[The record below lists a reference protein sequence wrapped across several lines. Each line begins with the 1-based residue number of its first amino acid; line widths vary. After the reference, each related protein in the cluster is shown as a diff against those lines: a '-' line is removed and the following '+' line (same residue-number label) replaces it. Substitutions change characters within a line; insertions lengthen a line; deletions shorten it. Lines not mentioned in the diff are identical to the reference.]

1 MRFALL
7 LLVVSVALCGCID
20 PGNVEADGGRIR
32 VNCDPVSSTWPV
44 LVIDLAG
51 MAVAGA
57 DVTAINDTTMSK
69 KSTGKTDNRGI
80 TLVDGKVVGDGP
92 VTVIAT
98 FNGLTSNRGRFT
110 FTPSDCSGS
119 IVEPRDLRL
128 QLQR

>member
-1 MRFALL
+1 MRFALPLIVSIAL
-7 LLVVSVALCGCID
+7 LGCLD

-32 VNCDPVSSTWPV
+32 VNCDTFSTTWPV
-44 LVIDLAG
+44 QVLDLTG

-57 DVTAINDTTMSK
+57 DVTAINDAAMSK
-69 KSTGKTDNRGI
+69 KAVVKTDNRGI
-80 TLVDGKVVGDGP
+80 ALIDGKLVGDGA
-92 VTVIAT
+92 VTVTAT

-110 FTPSDCSGS
+110 FAPSECAGS

>member
-1 MRFALL
+1 MRFALT
-7 LLVVSVALCGCID
+7 LVVSVALLGCID

-32 VNCDPVSSTWPV
+32 VNCDTFSTAWPV
-44 LVIDLAG
+44 EVLDLNG

-57 DVTAINDTTMSK
+57 DVTAINDGNLSL
-69 KSTGKTDNRGI
+69 KSTGKSDARGI
-80 TLVDGKVVGDGP
+80 FLVDGKIVGVGAVS
-92 VTVIAT
+92 VTAT

-110 FTPSDCSGS
+110 FTPSECAGS

>member
-1 MRFALL
+1 MRFALT
-7 LLVVSVALCGCID
+7 LVVSVALLGCLD

-32 VNCDPVSSTWPV
+32 VNCDTFSTAWPV
-44 LVIDLAG
+44 EVVDLMG

-69 KSTGKTDNRGI
+69 KSTGKTDSRGI
-80 TLVDGKVVGDGP
+80 ALIDGKVVGDGP
-92 VTVIAT
+92 VTVTAT

-110 FTPSDCSGS
+110 FTPSECAGS
-119 IVEPRDLRL
+119 VVEPRDLRL

>member
-1 MRFALL
+1 MRFALT
-7 LLVVSVALCGCID
+7 LVVSVALLGCID

-32 VNCDPVSSTWPV
+32 VNCDTFSTTWPV
-44 LVIDLAG
+44 EVVDLSG

-80 TLVDGKVVGDGP
+80 ALIDGKVVGDGP
-92 VTVIAT
+92 VTVTAT
-98 FNGLTSNRGRFT
+98 FNGLTSNSGRFT
-110 FTPSDCSGS
+110 FTPSECSGS